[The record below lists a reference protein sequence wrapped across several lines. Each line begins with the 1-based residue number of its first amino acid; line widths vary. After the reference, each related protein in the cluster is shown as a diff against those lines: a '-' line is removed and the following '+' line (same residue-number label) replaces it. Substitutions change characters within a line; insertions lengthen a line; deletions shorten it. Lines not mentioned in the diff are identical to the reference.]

1 MAMSLTASNL
11 RLAEGMDRIRLNLAR
26 RVPAWSLHTK
36 LAKGALV
43 FGISAHMRERDRPPP
58 TILSLHF
65 LMRKIEQQMNKAI
78 TAGVD
83 FNWTTLKSSAAPMLL
98 MSTCMVT

>member
-1 MAMSLTASNL
+1 
-11 RLAEGMDRIRLNLAR
+11 
-26 RVPAWSLHTK
+26 
-36 LAKGALV
+36 
-43 FGISAHMRERDRPPP
+43 
-58 TILSLHF
+58 
-65 LMRKIEQQMNKAI
+65 MRKIEQQMNKAI